1 MNQYTYFIK
10 NSNALNLKF
19 DILLKEELFLIVL
32 NFIFKINLPIKI
44 TYNIKIFIFYKEN
57 LNIFCSIIIFL
68 AEKIQDLIQLNSKEP
83 NRTIKRNS
91 KNDNEFENLNA
102 YYINKHNYFYIVFKI
117 EELNNI

>member
-10 NSNALNLKF
+10 NSKALNLKF
-19 DILLKEELFLIVL
+19 DILLKEELFLLVL

-68 AEKIQDLIQLNSKEP
+68 SEKIQDFNIVKLNEP
-83 NRTIKRNS
+83 KNIIKRNS

-102 YYINKHNYFYIVFKI
+102 YYILTSIIIFILYFKSK
-117 EELNNI
+117 N

>member
-44 TYNIKIFIFYKEN
+44 TYNVKIFIFYKEN
-57 LNIFCSIIIFL
+57 INIFLFYYYISCG
-68 AEKIQDLIQLNSKEP
+68 KIQDFNIVKFKG
-83 NRTIKRNS
+83 TK
-91 KNDNEFENLNA
+91 KN
-102 YYINKHNYFYIVFKI
+102 NKKK
-117 EELNNI
+117 LKK

>member
-10 NSNALNLKF
+10 NSKALNLKF
-19 DILLKEELFLIVL
+19 DILLKEELFLLVL

-68 AEKIQDLIQLNSKEP
+68 SEKIQDFNIVKFKG
-83 NRTIKRNS
+83 TK
-91 KNDNEFENLNA
+91 KN
-102 YYINKHNYFYIVFKI
+102 NKKK
-117 EELNNI
+117 LKK